1 MEEQF
6 VLRVP
11 PAVAERIE
19 RLLNDTSSSSE
30 DKNLD
35 LSFSGSICIFNEL
48 FKSLLELLLEALVL

>member
-48 FKSLLELLLEALVL
+48 FKSLLALLLEALVL

>member
-35 LSFSGSICIFNEL
+35 LSFSGSIWILNYSKVYLC
-48 FKSLLELLLEALVL
+48 

>member
-6 VLRVP
+6 ILRVP

-19 RLLNDTSSSSE
+19 RLLNDSSGSSE

-35 LSFSGSICIFNEL
+35 MVFSGSIIYTLLFFNL
-48 FKSLLELLLEALVL
+48 LSSLLW